1 MHLGDKMTILTKEA
15 LLDEI
20 KKKNIAITPYNAKNI
35 GPGSI
40 DLTLSN
46 GMRKFKE
53 VWRTFDVKEGADY
66 KNITEE
72 MKIKAYYIME
82 PGETILAIAKE
93 KVTLPKDLCGWIFTR
108 SRFARLGLITNTS
121 FVQPGSSN
129 FPVFEIHNIGPRP
142 LAIYPG
148 TQVCQLVVGRTEGEA
163 KYKGKFKQQKKV

>member
-1 MHLGDKMTILTKEA
+1 MTILTKEF
-15 LLDEI
+15 LQKEI
-20 KKKNIAITPYNAKNI
+20 RAKRVVISPYNPKNI

-46 GMRKFKE
+46 NMRKFKE

-72 MKIKAYYIME
+72 LKIKEYYILE
-82 PGETILAIAKE
+82 PAETILIITKE

-129 FPVFEIHNIGPRP
+129 NPVLEIHNIGPRP

-148 TQVCQLVVGRTEGEA
+148 TKVCQLVIGRTEGEA